1 MDLEVLQENL
11 NKALSITSRFVSA
24 RSQLPVLANILLAA
38 GKTKL
43 ILSATNLETSAS
55 TSLGAKIVKEGE
67 LTIPA
72 KNFFEIVSNLSQGTI
87 HLSSEKESLKIT
99 GSGFTGRIL
108 GMNSSDFPKV
118 PQVIKKEESIDLSK
132 TEFLKAL
139 PQVSFAVSADE
150 ARPILTGILFIL
162 SKKSMSLVATDGF
175 RLSKKTIPIEGLSK
189 EIKTVIPKN
198 ILLEVSREGGESES
212 VLLDIK
218 GKEKQVVFGLGNLIL
233 SSRVLEGAFPDF
245 EKIIP
250 KSSGVKVRTDKEEL
264 LRAVKLASVFARDSA
279 NIVKIK
285 IMKDSIKL
293 SAESSQVGS
302 QETIIDAKIITEGPE
317 PLGPDLVVEGLV
329 EGEISFN
336 YKFLEDFLRAVE
348 GEEVVMEFNNASSP
362 GVFTDPKDPDF
373 LHLIMP
379 VKVQT

>member
-11 NKALSITSRFVSA
+11 SKALLITSRFVASRA
-24 RSQLPVLANILLAA
+24 QLPVLSNILLK
-38 GKTKL
+38 GDKTKL
-43 ILSATNLETSAS
+43 TLSATNLETSAS
-55 TSLGAKIVKEGE
+55 ISLGAKIKEAGE

-72 KNFFEIVSNLSQGTI
+72 KNFFEIVSNLTSGTI
-87 HLSSEKESLKIT
+87 HLVSEKESLKIT
-99 GSGFTGRIL
+99 GSGFTGRIS
-108 GMNSSDFPKV
+108 GMNASDFPKV
-118 PQVIKKEESIDLSK
+118 PQTLKKEESIDLSK

-162 SKKSMSLVATDGF
+162 GKKNMSLVATDGF
-175 RLSKKTIPIEGLSK
+175 RLSRKTIPLEGISK

-198 ILLEVSREGGESES
+198 ILLEVLREGGESEN
-212 VLLDIK
+212 LLLEIK

-233 SSRVLEGAFPDF
+233 SSRVLEGEFPDY

-264 LRAVKLASVFARDSA
+264 LRAVKLSSVFARDSA

-293 SAESSQVGS
+293 SAESSQVGN
-302 QETIIDAKIITEGPE
+302 QETIIDAKAEGE
-317 PLGPDLVVEGLV
+317 LI
-329 EGEISFN
+329 EISFN
-336 YKFLEDFLRAVE
+336 YKFLEDFLRVVV
-348 GEEVVMEFNNASSP
+348 GEEVLMEFNNASSP
-362 GVFTDPKDPDF
+362 GVFTDPKDPNF

-379 VKVQT
+379 VKVQG

>member
-11 NKALSITSRFVSA
+11 SKALSITSRFVSSRA
-24 RSQLPVLANILLAA
+24 QLPVLANILLKAD
-38 GKTKL
+38 KTKL
-43 ILSATNLETSAS
+43 IISGTNLETSAS
-55 TSLGAKIVKEGE
+55 ISLGAKIKVEGE

-72 KNFFEIVSNLSQGTI
+72 KNFFEIVSNLMSGTVC
-87 HLSSEKESLKIT
+87 LTSEKESLKIA
-99 GSGFTGRIL
+99 GSGFTGRIS
-108 GMNSSDFPKV
+108 GMNASDFPKV
-118 PQVIKKEESIDLSK
+118 PQMIKKDESIDLSK

-139 PQVSFAVSADE
+139 PQVSFAVSSDE
-150 ARPILTGILFIL
+150 GRPVLTGILFIL
-162 SKKSMSLVATDGF
+162 SKKSLSLVATDGF
-175 RLSKKTIPIEGLSK
+175 RLSRKTISLEKVGK
-189 EIKTVIPKN
+189 EIKTIIPKN
-198 ILLEVSREGGESES
+198 IILEVSREGEENENI
-212 VLLDIK
+212 LLDVK
-218 GKEKQVVFGLGNLIL
+218 GKEKQVIFGLGNLVL
-233 SSRVLEGAFPDF
+233 SSRVLEGDFPDF

-250 KSSGVKVRTDKEEL
+250 KSSSVKVRVDKEEL
-264 LRAVKLASVFARDSA
+264 LRAVKLSSVFARDSA

-302 QETIIDAKIITEGPE
+302 QETVIDAKVITEGPG
-317 PLGPDLVVEGLV
+317 PLGPELVVEGLV

-336 YKFLEDFLRAVE
+336 YKFLEDFLRAVV

-379 VKVQT
+379 VKVQS